1 MCSIIPVN
9 LKSFVYCVG
18 IRAGDDN
25 DWHIVWNR
33 FLRTDLHTEQELL
46 LSARG
51 CTKTPH
57 LIDRWFL
64 EIKSYMGFL
73 GSD

>member
-1 MCSIIPVN
+1 MYHTCSIIPAN

-18 IRAGDDN
+18 IRTSDDN
-25 DWHIVWNR
+25 VWYTVWNR

-46 LSARG
+46 LSALG

-57 LIDRWFL
+57 LIDKWVLRIGL
-64 EIKSYMGFL
+64 
-73 GSD
+73 